1 MYQALYRKW
10 RSRTFDE
17 VVGQTHITETLKQ
30 QVITGHLS
38 HAYLFVGTRGTG
50 KTTCARILAK
60 AVNCQQPVNGSPC
73 NVCRFCRGIDD
84 GSVTDVVELDAA
96 SNNGVDSVRQL
107 RDEALFSP
115 AMAKKR
121 VYIIDEVHML
131 STPAFNALLK
141 ILEEPPE
148 HLMFILATTELQKVP
163 ATILSRCQRHA
174 FKRLDTR
181 VIMDRLRY
189 VAGQE
194 GLQLTDDAAALLA
207 GLSEGGMRDA
217 LSMLDQCAGH
227 GDIDTD
233 TVYNTLGL
241 AGNRE
246 IAALLEHVARHDSA
260 GAVARFGR
268 LWQDG
273 KDPATLLGELSG
285 LLRDLLM
292 CAVAPKGG
300 RALRSGNYDDALLDS
315 FRTAFSKAELIAHIG
330 CIQAAL
336 ADMRAG
342 QARMICELCLIT
354 LCEPGLSDTLP
365 MLRARV
371 EALEREMRQGVP
383 VATAQVPAFEPG
395 EEDASDVPG
404 DVPEPTPQPEVRE
417 VEAEPVSPP
426 ATPMAEE
433 KALPSPA
440 PAQTA
445 PEAGDFWQRVKAQT
459 AAQLPAGISLILDD
473 PSQAMGRLVGD
484 TLRLSVDN
492 PFAKNML
499 DRPEVTGLLAR
510 NAGAMLGRSVR
521 VEVAEEE
528 LAAAV
533 SEGER
538 DRKLAELGRF
548 PIVKFK

>member
-17 VVGQTHITETLKQ
+17 VVGQSHITETLKQ

-60 AVNCQQPVNGSPC
+60 AVNCVQPVNGSPC
-73 NVCRFCRGIDD
+73 NACRFCRGIDD

-131 STPAFNALLK
+131 STAAFNALLK

-174 FKRLDTR
+174 FKRLDTQ

-189 VAGQE
+189 VAAQE
-194 GLQLTDDAAALLA
+194 GLRLTDEAAALLA

-217 LSMLDQCAGH
+217 LSMLDQCAGRA
-227 GDIDTD
+227 DIDTD
-233 TVYNTLGL
+233 AVYSTLGL

-246 IAALLEHVARHDSA
+246 IAALLGDIARHDSG
-260 GAVARFGR
+260 GAVERFGR
-268 LWQDG
+268 LWQEG

-285 LLRDLLM
+285 LLRDLLL

-300 RALRSGNYDDALLDS
+300 RGLRSGNYDDALLDS
-315 FRTAFSKAELIAHIG
+315 FRTAFSKAELIAHIA

-371 EALEREMRQGVP
+371 ETLERQVRQGVP
-383 VATAQVPAFEPG
+383 MGVPAAEPVFEN
-395 EEDASDVPG
+395 EQEAEDEAP
-404 DVPEPTPQPEVRE
+404 PQPEARRAD
-417 VEAEPVSPP
+417 AEPVKPP
-426 ATPMAEE
+426 ATPMAEG
-433 KALPSPA
+433 KASPSPA
-440 PAQTA
+440 PAE
-445 PEAGDFWQRVKAQT
+445 PGDFWQQVRART
-459 AAQLPAGISLILDD
+459 TAQLPAGIALILDD
-473 PSQAMGRLVGD
+473 PSQAMGRLMGD

-492 PFAKNML
+492 PFARNML
-499 DRPEVTGLLAR
+499 DRPDVTGLLAR
-510 NAGAMLGRSVR
+510 SAAQVLGRSVR

-528 LAAAV
+528 LAPAV

>member
-60 AVNCQQPVNGSPC
+60 AVNCVQPVNGSPC
-73 NVCRFCRGIDD
+73 NACRFCRGIDD

-174 FKRLDTR
+174 FKRLDTG

-194 GLQLTDDAAALLA
+194 GLNLTEDAAALLA

-268 LWQDG
+268 LWQEG

-336 ADMRAG
+336 AEMRAG

-371 EALEREMRQGVP
+371 ETLERQLRQGGP
-383 VATAQVPAFEPG
+383 AAAAQVPAFAA
-395 EEDASDVPG
+395 EEEARSIPVEAA
-404 DVPEPTPQPEVRE
+404 PEPTLQAELR
-417 VEAEPVSPP
+417 EAEPVPPP

-433 KALPSPA
+433 KAPPSPA

-445 PEAGDFWQRVKAQT
+445 PEPGDFWQRVRAQT
-459 AAQLPAGISLILDD
+459 AAQLPAGISLILED
-473 PSQAMGRLVGD
+473 PSQAMGRLVAD

-499 DRPEVTGLLAR
+499 DRPDVTGLLAK
-510 NAGAMLGRSVR
+510 NASAVLGRSVR

-528 LAAAV
+528 LTSAV

-548 PIVKFK
+548 PIVKFQ

>member
-1 MYQALYRKW
+1 
-10 RSRTFDE
+10 
-17 VVGQTHITETLKQ
+17 
-30 QVITGHLS
+30 
-38 HAYLFVGTRGTG
+38 
-50 KTTCARILAK
+50 
-60 AVNCQQPVNGSPC
+60 
-73 NVCRFCRGIDD
+73 
-84 GSVTDVVELDAA
+84 
-96 SNNGVDSVRQL
+96 
-107 RDEALFSP
+107 
-115 AMAKKR
+115 
-121 VYIIDEVHML
+121 
-131 STPAFNALLK
+131 
-141 ILEEPPE
+141 
-148 HLMFILATTELQKVP
+148 MFILATTELQKVP

-174 FKRLDTR
+174 FKRLDTG

-194 GLQLTDDAAALLA
+194 GLRLTDDAAALLA

-336 ADMRAG
+336 AEMRAG

-371 EALEREMRQGVP
+371 ETLERQLRQGVP
-383 VATAQVPAFEPG
+383 AAAAQVPVLAA
-395 EEDASDVPG
+395 DAEARSIPVEAA
-404 DVPEPTPQPEVRE
+404 PEPTLQAELR
-417 VEAEPVSPP
+417 EAEPVPPP

-433 KALPSPA
+433 KAPPSPA

-445 PEAGDFWQRVKAQT
+445 PEPGDFWQRVRAQT
-459 AAQLPAGISLILDD
+459 AAQLPAGISLILED

-499 DRPEVTGLLAR
+499 DRPDVTGLLAK
-510 NAGAMLGRSVR
+510 NASAMLGRSVR

-528 LAAAV
+528 LTSAV

-548 PIVKFK
+548 PIVKFQ